1 MARLTTTK
9 ILIFT
14 VIVFL
19 LSMIMFYYIFLV
31 ITPVPLTLENHFGFF
46 IWSFLPALILAFSLF
61 KRRWIGFTILFVAM
75 ISASSSLIHES
86 IVSTTSGTGNLGAVL
101 SYILIMIFSFVTAII
116 IEGTLW
122 IIRLIR
128 NKLHKR

>member
-1 MARLTTTK
+1 MIRLTTTK
-9 ILIFT
+9 ILVFT

-46 IWSFLPALILAFSLF
+46 IWSFLPAFILAFSLF